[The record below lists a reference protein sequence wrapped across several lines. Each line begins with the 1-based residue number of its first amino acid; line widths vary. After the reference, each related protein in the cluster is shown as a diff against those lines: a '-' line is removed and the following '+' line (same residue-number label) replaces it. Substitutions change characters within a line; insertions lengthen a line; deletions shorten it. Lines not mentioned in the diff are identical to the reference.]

1 MKAKPVLIWFT
12 GLALGLVGG
21 WLARSQWSGPAPAT
35 TGSVASTPAAPK
47 SLVPAS
53 GIRPEPAL
61 EMREPLDPAKAQRL
75 QTASRLSTLAGE
87 KKRGL
92 MINVP
97 VFSFGNEGI
106 DPTFARVYDLNPGE
120 VAVLNE
126 AIKATKEK
134 FTAAAIQNAKA
145 QLSSDGSHLAVEVPP
160 VVDQGGVIYDQ
171 LLQTVENVLGPERFQ
186 SFNALSGDAFDSG
199 FGSFGLWSSRYELS
213 ATEQKVGKGVPIYRV
228 LVTSNGP
235 NGSSTSDNSITL
247 KSIPTLYP
255 VLNHFIPPGF
265 DSAPG
270 HK

>member
-1 MKAKPVLIWFT
+1 MKTQAAFI
-12 GLALGLVGG
+12 GIICLALGFSGG
-21 WLARSQWSGPAPAT
+21 WLVRSQWSEPAEGSTGRVASPATLKPAT
-35 TGSVASTPAAPK
+35 TPPGFRS
-47 SLVPAS
+47 
-53 GIRPEPAL
+53 EPARDL
-61 EMREPLDPAKAQRL
+61 REPLDPAKTQRL
-75 QTASRLSTLAGE
+75 QTALRLSILAGE

-92 MINVP
+92 QINVP

-120 VAVLNE
+120 IAVLNE

-145 QLSSDGSHLAVEVPP
+145 QLSPDGSHLAVEVPP

-171 LLQTVENVLGPERFQ
+171 LLQTVENVLGPDRFQ
-186 SFNALSGDAFDSG
+186 SFNALSGDTFDSG
-199 FGSFGLWSSRYELS
+199 FGSFGLWSSRYELA
-213 ATEQKVGKGVPIYRV
+213 ATEQKIGKGVPIYRV
-228 LVTSNGP
+228 LVTSKGP

-265 DSAPG
+265 DSASG